1 MNKKIKLLAPA
12 AGEIIN
18 LTKVDD
24 PVFAQKT
31 LGDGFALKPHST
43 SLVSPVTGQVVM
55 VAKTKHALG
64 FKTAEGVE
72 VLIHLGIDTV
82 ELAGKPFNL
91 LIKAKDEVKA
101 GQKIGTM
108 DLAAIKA
115 AKKDDTIVVAIT
127 NTAQVLD
134 NIKLSW
140 GSVNAGELAATVTLK
155 QVQETKSDTK
165 QDAKRDTK
173 QEINP
178 KETKYQTTAREI
190 IAAVGGAE
198 NIKSVMH
205 CFTRLRFTLKDTSIP
220 DDDKVNG
227 IKGVI
232 DVAKA
237 NNQYQVVIGQTVDDV
252 YDEMIKQLGS
262 DVATENQDTDNN
274 QAPAVNANQSF
285 GGKIKNGFFQLIGV
299 ITGSM
304 MPVIGLLAASG
315 MLKGILNILTNF
327 CHMSTASPTYTIINA
342 MGDASFYFLPLIVGY
357 TAAKRLGSNPVIV
370 AIIGGF
376 LIYPDLVKIYASGKF
391 AYYLV
396 GVGINANFFGIPIH
410 IPQYTYSIFPMIFAA
425 WMAAKV
431 EPWIKKWM
439 PVTLRQIFT
448 PLVEIFLVGMTVL
461 VIVGPVISFISTGI
475 ASVLQWLLNVNTA
488 LSGLIIGGLY
498 QILVIFGLHWAVIP
512 IIANDIAATGHS
524 VLNGI
529 VSVTMIAQGAG
540 ALAVWVKTKHNPD
553 LKGLSLSAAISAA
566 VGITEPAMY
575 GVNLKYG
582 RVFLTSSVGAAIGGL
597 VNGLLKVDMYGF
609 TGSLIGF
616 PSFVAKAGQGNPN
629 NLLNF
634 WIASIVTIVAAFL
647 LTYFFGYQEQDA
659 NSPKKAPK
667 KKKLADL

>member
-1 MNKKIKLLAPA
+1 MSNTIKILAPV
-12 AGEIIN
+12 AGEVIN
-18 LTKVDD
+18 LEDVND
-24 PVFAQKT
+24 PVFSQKK
-31 LGDGFALKPHST
+31 LGEGFAVKPS
-43 SLVSPVTGQVVM
+43 SGKIVSPVTGKVIM
-55 VAKTKHALG
+55 VAETKHALG
-64 FKTAEGVE
+64 LQTADGVE
-72 VLIHLGIDTV
+72 VMLHFGIDTV
-82 ELAGKPFNL
+82 ELDGKPFDLQVAANS
-91 LIKAKDEVKA
+91 EVKA
-101 GQKIGTM
+101 GQQLGTM
-108 DLAAIKA
+108 DLQAIKDA
-115 AKKDDTIVVAIT
+115 QKDDTVILAIT
-127 NTAQVLD
+127 NTQDVLAGID
-134 NIKLSW
+134 LALGTKA
-140 GSVNAGELAATVTLK
+140 AGESAATITLK
-155 QVQETKSDTK
+155 Q
-165 QDAKRDTK
+165 AKAAPAAANK
-173 QEINP
+173 NEN
-178 KETKYQTTAREI
+178 KYQTTAREI
-190 IAAVGGAE
+190 VQAVGGAD
-198 NIKSVMH
+198 NVKNVMH
-205 CFTRLRFTLKDTSIP
+205 CFTRLRFTLNDDSIP
-220 DDDKVNG
+220 NDDEVNN

-232 DVAKA
+232 DVTRA
-237 NNQYQVVIGQTVDDV
+237 NNQYQIVIGQTVEDV
-252 YDEMIKQLGS
+252 YDELIKLLGPEY
-262 DVATENQDTDNN
+262 AGQGEP
-274 QAPAVNANQSF
+274 APAAPAPAANQSL

-342 MGDASFYFLPLIVGY
+342 MGDASFYFLPLIVGF
-357 TAAKRLGSNPVIV
+357 TAAQRLGSNPVV
-370 AIIGGF
+370 VSIIGGF

-391 AYYLV
+391 SYYLA

-425 WMAAKV
+425 WMAAKI

-461 VIVGPVISFISTGI
+461 IIVGPVISFISTGI
-475 ASVLQWLLNVNTA
+475 AKVLQWLLTVNTA

-498 QILVIFGLHWAVIP
+498 QILVIFGLHWAVVP

-524 VLNGI
+524 ILNGI

-540 ALAVWVKTKHNPD
+540 ALAVWFKTKHNPD

-582 RVFLTSSVGAAIGGL
+582 RVFMTSSLGAAIGGL

-616 PSFVAKAGQGNPN
+616 PSFVPKAGQGNPN

-634 WIASIVTIVAAFL
+634 WIASIVTIVAAFA
-647 LTYFFGYQEQDA
+647 LTYFFGYKENDA
-659 NSPKKAPK
+659 DSPKDAPK
-667 KKKLADL
+667 KKNLANI

>member
-1 MNKKIKLLAPA
+1 MKKENLLAPIS
-12 AGEIIN
+12 GEVIN
-18 LTKVDD
+18 LSGVDD

-31 LGDGFALKPHST
+31 LGEGFAVKPEKT
-43 SLVSPVTGQVVM
+43 QLVSPVTGKIMM
-55 VAKTKHALG
+55 VAETKHAIG
-64 FKTAEGVE
+64 FKTATGME

-82 ELAGKPFNL
+82 ELEGKPFSVEV
-91 LIKAKDEVKA
+91 AAGDEVEA

-115 AKKDDTIVVAIT
+115 AGKDDVVVVAVT
-127 NTAQVLD
+127 NTAEILSSIDVQLGKIDAGQV
-134 NIKLSW
+134 
-140 GSVNAGELAATVTLK
+140 AAEVTLK
-155 QVQETKSDTK
+155 EDTK
-165 QDAKRDTK
+165 TKPAANAK
-173 QEINP
+173 EN
-178 KETKYQTTAREI
+178 KYQVTAREVVEAI
-190 IAAVGGAE
+190 GGSD
-198 NIKSVMH
+198 NIKSVIH
-205 CFTRLRFTLKDTSIP
+205 CFTRLRFSLKDDSIP
-220 DDDKVNG
+220 DDDQVNK
-227 IKGVI
+227 ISGVL
-232 DVAKA
+232 DVARA

-252 YDEMIKQLGS
+252 YDEVIKILGPQYAGQGQEPAAS
-262 DVATENQDTDNN
+262 SNNEQDNQDL
-274 QAPAVNANQSF
+274 SF
-285 GGKIKNGFFQLIGV
+285 GGKIKNAFFQLIGV

-327 CHMSTASPTYTIINA
+327 CHMSTASPTYTIINS
-342 MGDASFYFLPLIVGY
+342 MGDAAFYFLPIIVGF
-357 TAAKRLGSNPVIV
+357 TAAQKLGSNPVIV
-370 AIIGGF
+370 SLIGGF

-391 AYYLV
+391 SYFLA

-425 WMAAKV
+425 WMAAKI

-461 VIVGPVISFISTGI
+461 IIVGPVISFISEGI
-475 ASVLQWLLNVNTA
+475 AGVLQWLLTVNTA

-512 IIANDIAATGHS
+512 LIANDIAATGHS

-529 VSVTMIAQGAG
+529 ISITMVAQGAG
-540 ALAVWVKTKHNPD
+540 ALAVWFKTKHNPE
-553 LKGLSLSAAISAA
+553 LKGLSMSAAISAA

-582 RVFLTSSVGAAIGGL
+582 RVFMTSSIGAAIGGL

-616 PSFVAKAGQGNPN
+616 PSFVPKAGQGNPN

-634 WIASIVTIVAAFL
+634 WIASIVTIIAAFA
-647 LTYFFGYQEQDA
+647 LTYFFGYKENDA
-659 NSPKKAPK
+659 NSPKNAPK
-667 KKKLADL
+667 KKTLADL

>member
-1 MNKKIKLLAPA
+1 MKKENLLAPIS
-12 AGEIIN
+12 GEVIN
-18 LTKVDD
+18 LSGVDD

-31 LGDGFALKPHST
+31 LGEGFAVKPEKT
-43 SLVSPVTGQVVM
+43 QLVSPVTGKIMM
-55 VAKTKHALG
+55 VAETKHAIG
-64 FKTAEGVE
+64 FKTATGME

-82 ELAGKPFNL
+82 ELEGKPFSVEV
-91 LIKAKDEVKA
+91 AAGDEVEA

-115 AKKDDTIVVAIT
+115 AGKDDEVVVAVT
-127 NTAQVLD
+127 NTAEILSSIDVQLGKIDAGQV
-134 NIKLSW
+134 
-140 GSVNAGELAATVTLK
+140 AAEVTLK
-155 QVQETKSDTK
+155 EDTK
-165 QDAKRDTK
+165 TKPAANAK
-173 QEINP
+173 EN
-178 KETKYQTTAREI
+178 KYQVTAREVVEAI
-190 IAAVGGAE
+190 GGSD
-198 NIKSVMH
+198 NIKSVIH
-205 CFTRLRFTLKDTSIP
+205 CFTRLRFSLKDDSIP
-220 DDDKVNG
+220 DDDQVNQ
-227 IKGVI
+227 ISGVL
-232 DVAKA
+232 DVARA
-237 NNQYQVVIGQTVDDV
+237 NNQYQVVIGQTVNDV
-252 YDEMIKQLGS
+252 YDEVIKILGPQYAGQGQEAADS
-262 DVATENQDTDNN
+262 NNNEQDNQDL
-274 QAPAVNANQSF
+274 SF
-285 GGKIKNGFFQLIGV
+285 GGKIKNAFFQLIGV

-327 CHMSTASPTYTIINA
+327 CHMSTASPTYTIINS
-342 MGDASFYFLPLIVGY
+342 MGDAAFYFLPIIVGF
-357 TAAKRLGSNPVIV
+357 TAAQKLGSNPVIV
-370 AIIGGF
+370 SLIGGF

-391 AYYLV
+391 SYFLA

-425 WMAAKV
+425 WMAAKI

-461 VIVGPVISFISTGI
+461 IIVGPVISFISEGI
-475 ASVLQWLLNVNTA
+475 AGVLQWLLTVNTA

-512 IIANDIAATGHS
+512 LIANDIAATGHS

-529 VSVTMIAQGAG
+529 ISITMVAQGAG
-540 ALAVWVKTKHNPD
+540 ALAVWFKTKHNPE
-553 LKGLSLSAAISAA
+553 LKGLSMSAAISAA

-582 RVFLTSSVGAAIGGL
+582 RVFMTSSIGAAIGGL

-616 PSFVAKAGQGNPN
+616 PSFVPKAGQGNPN

-634 WIASIVTIVAAFL
+634 WIASIVTIIAAFA
-647 LTYFFGYQEQDA
+647 LTYFFGYKENDA
-659 NSPKKAPK
+659 NSPKNAPK
-667 KKKLADL
+667 KKTLADL

>member
-1 MNKKIKLLAPA
+1 MKKENLLAPIS
-12 AGEIIN
+12 GEVIN
-18 LTKVDD
+18 LSGVDD

-31 LGDGFALKPHST
+31 LGEGFAVKPEKT
-43 SLVSPVTGQVVM
+43 QLVSPVTGKIMM
-55 VAKTKHALG
+55 VADTKHAIG
-64 FKTAEGVE
+64 FKTATGME

-82 ELAGKPFNL
+82 ELEGKPFSVEV
-91 LIKAKDEVKA
+91 AAGDEVEA

-115 AKKDDTIVVAIT
+115 AGKDDVVVVAVT
-127 NTAQVLD
+127 NTAEILSSIDVQLGKIDAGQV
-134 NIKLSW
+134 
-140 GSVNAGELAATVTLK
+140 AAEVTLK
-155 QVQETKSDTK
+155 EDTRTKPAAN
-165 QDAKRDTK
+165 AK
-173 QEINP
+173 EN
-178 KETKYQTTAREI
+178 KYQVTAREVVEAI
-190 IAAVGGAE
+190 GGRD
-198 NIKSVMH
+198 NIKSVIH
-205 CFTRLRFTLKDTSIP
+205 CFTRLRFSLKDDSIP
-220 DDDKVNG
+220 DDDQVNQ
-227 IKGVI
+227 ISGVL
-232 DVAKA
+232 DVARA

-252 YDEMIKQLGS
+252 YDEVIKILGPQYAGQGQEAADS
-262 DVATENQDTDNN
+262 NNNEQDNKDL
-274 QAPAVNANQSF
+274 SF
-285 GGKIKNGFFQLIGV
+285 GGKIKNAFFQLIGV

-327 CHMSTASPTYTIINA
+327 CHMSTASPTYTIINS
-342 MGDASFYFLPLIVGY
+342 MGDAAFYFLPIIVGF
-357 TAAKRLGSNPVIV
+357 TAAQKLGSNPVIV
-370 AIIGGF
+370 SLIGGF

-391 AYYLV
+391 SYFLA

-425 WMAAKV
+425 WMAAKI

-461 VIVGPVISFISTGI
+461 IIVGPVISFISEGI
-475 ASVLQWLLNVNTA
+475 AGVLQWLLTVNTA

-512 IIANDIAATGHS
+512 LIANDIAATGHS

-529 VSVTMIAQGAG
+529 ISITMVAQGAG
-540 ALAVWVKTKHNPD
+540 ALAVWFKTKHNPE
-553 LKGLSLSAAISAA
+553 LKGLSMSAAISAA

-582 RVFLTSSVGAAIGGL
+582 RVFMTSSIGAAIGGL

-616 PSFVAKAGQGNPN
+616 PSFVPKAGQGNPN

-634 WIASIVTIVAAFL
+634 WIASIVTIIAAFA
-647 LTYFFGYQEQDA
+647 LTYFFGYKENDA
-659 NSPKKAPK
+659 NSPKNAPK
-667 KKKLADL
+667 KKTLADL

>member
-1 MNKKIKLLAPA
+1 MKKENLLAPIS
-12 AGEIIN
+12 GEVIN
-18 LTKVDD
+18 LSGVDD

-31 LGDGFALKPHST
+31 LGEGFAVKPEKT
-43 SLVSPVTGQVVM
+43 QLVSPVTGKIMM
-55 VAKTKHALG
+55 VADTKHAIG
-64 FKTAEGVE
+64 FKTATGME

-82 ELAGKPFNL
+82 ELEGKPFSVEV
-91 LIKAKDEVKA
+91 AAGDEVEA

-108 DLAAIKA
+108 DLAAIKTA
-115 AKKDDTIVVAIT
+115 GKDDVVVVAVT
-127 NTAQVLD
+127 NTAEILSSIDVQLGKIDAGQV
-134 NIKLSW
+134 
-140 GSVNAGELAATVTLK
+140 AAEVTLK
-155 QVQETKSDTK
+155 EDTK
-165 QDAKRDTK
+165 TKPAANAK
-173 QEINP
+173 EN
-178 KETKYQTTAREI
+178 KYQVTAREVVEAI
-190 IAAVGGAE
+190 GGSD
-198 NIKSVMH
+198 NIKSVIH
-205 CFTRLRFTLKDTSIP
+205 CFTRLRFSLKDDSIP
-220 DDDKVNG
+220 DDDQVNQ
-227 IKGVI
+227 ISGVL
-232 DVAKA
+232 DVARA

-252 YDEMIKQLGS
+252 YDEVIKILGQQYAGQGQEPAAS
-262 DVATENQDTDNN
+262 SNNEQDNQDL
-274 QAPAVNANQSF
+274 SF
-285 GGKIKNGFFQLIGV
+285 GGKIKNAFFQLIGV

-327 CHMSTASPTYTIINA
+327 CHMSTASPTYTIINS
-342 MGDASFYFLPLIVGY
+342 MGDAAFYFLPIIVGF
-357 TAAKRLGSNPVIV
+357 TAAQKLGSNPVIV
-370 AIIGGF
+370 SLIGGF

-391 AYYLV
+391 SYFLA

-425 WMAAKV
+425 WMAAKI

-461 VIVGPVISFISTGI
+461 IIVGPVISFISEGI
-475 ASVLQWLLNVNTA
+475 AGVLQWLLTVNTA

-512 IIANDIAATGHS
+512 LIANDIAATGHS

-529 VSVTMIAQGAG
+529 ISITMVAQGAG
-540 ALAVWVKTKHNPD
+540 ALAVWFKTKHNPE
-553 LKGLSLSAAISAA
+553 LKGLSMSAAISAA

-582 RVFLTSSVGAAIGGL
+582 RVFMTSSIGAAIGGL

-616 PSFVAKAGQGNPN
+616 PSFVPKAGQGNPN

-634 WIASIVTIVAAFL
+634 WIASIVTIIAAFA
-647 LTYFFGYQEQDA
+647 LTYFFGYKENDA
-659 NSPKKAPK
+659 NSPKNAPK
-667 KKKLADL
+667 KKTLADL

>member
-1 MNKKIKLLAPA
+1 MSNTIKILAPV
-12 AGEIIN
+12 AGEVIN
-18 LTKVDD
+18 LEDVND
-24 PVFAQKT
+24 PVFSQKK
-31 LGDGFALKPHST
+31 LGEGFAVKPS
-43 SLVSPVTGQVVM
+43 SGKIVSPVTGKVIM
-55 VAKTKHALG
+55 VAETKHALG
-64 FKTAEGVE
+64 LQTADGVE
-72 VLIHLGIDTV
+72 VMLHFGIDTV
-82 ELAGKPFNL
+82 ELNGKPFDLQVAANS
-91 LIKAKDEVKA
+91 EVKA
-101 GQKIGTM
+101 GQQLGTM
-108 DLAAIKA
+108 DLQAIKDA
-115 AKKDDTIVVAIT
+115 QKDDTVILAIT
-127 NTAQVLD
+127 NTQDVLAGID
-134 NIKLSW
+134 LALGTKA
-140 GSVNAGELAATVTLK
+140 AGESAATITLK
-155 QVQETKSDTK
+155 Q
-165 QDAKRDTK
+165 AKAAPATANK
-173 QEINP
+173 NEN
-178 KETKYQTTAREI
+178 KYQTTAREI
-190 IAAVGGAE
+190 VQAVGGAD
-198 NIKSVMH
+198 NVKNVMH
-205 CFTRLRFTLKDTSIP
+205 CFTRLRFTLNDDSIP
-220 DDDKVNG
+220 NDDEVNN

-232 DVAKA
+232 DVTRA
-237 NNQYQVVIGQTVDDV
+237 NNQYQIVIGQTVEDV
-252 YDEMIKQLGS
+252 YDELIKLLGPEY
-262 DVATENQDTDNN
+262 AGQGEP
-274 QAPAVNANQSF
+274 APAAPAPETNQSL

-342 MGDASFYFLPLIVGY
+342 MGDASFYFLPLIVGF
-357 TAAKRLGSNPVIV
+357 TAAQRLGSNPVV
-370 AIIGGF
+370 VSIIGGF

-391 AYYLV
+391 SYYLA

-425 WMAAKV
+425 WMAAKI

-461 VIVGPVISFISTGI
+461 IIVGPVISFISTGI
-475 ASVLQWLLNVNTA
+475 AKVLQWLLTVNTA

-498 QILVIFGLHWAVIP
+498 QILVIFGLHWAVVP

-524 VLNGI
+524 ILNGI

-540 ALAVWVKTKHNPD
+540 ALAVWFKTKHNPD

-582 RVFLTSSVGAAIGGL
+582 RVFMTSSLGAAIGGL

-616 PSFVAKAGQGNPN
+616 PSFVPKAGQGNPN

-634 WIASIVTIVAAFL
+634 WIASIVTIIAAFA
-647 LTYFFGYQEQDA
+647 LTYFFGYKENDA
-659 NSPKKAPK
+659 DSPKNAPK
-667 KKKLADL
+667 KKNLANI

>member
-1 MNKKIKLLAPA
+1 MSNTIKILAPVA
-12 AGEIIN
+12 GQVINLEDVNDPVFSQKKLGEGFAVKPSAGEI
-18 LTKVDD
+18 
-24 PVFAQKT
+24 
-31 LGDGFALKPHST
+31 
-43 SLVSPVTGQVVM
+43 VSPVTGKVVM

-64 FKTAEGVE
+64 LQTADGVE
-72 VLIHLGIDTV
+72 VMIHLGIDTV
-82 ELAGKPFNL
+82 ELDGKPFDL
-91 LIKAKDEVKA
+91 QVAAGSEVKA
-101 GQKIGTM
+101 GQQLGTM
-108 DLAAIKA
+108 DLQAIKDA
-115 AKKDDTIVVAIT
+115 QKDDTVILAIT
-127 NTAQVLD
+127 NTADILAGID
-134 NIKLSW
+134 LALGTKS
-140 GSVNAGELAATVTLK
+140 AGESAATITLK
-155 QVQETKSDTK
+155 QTKSASVATNK
-165 QDAKRDTK
+165 
-173 QEINP
+173 
-178 KETKYQTTAREI
+178 KENKYQTTAREI
-190 IAAVGGAE
+190 VKAVGGAD
-198 NIKSVMH
+198 NVKSVMH
-205 CFTRLRFTLKDTSIP
+205 CFTRLRFTLNDNSIP
-220 DDDKVNG
+220 QDDEVNN

-232 DVAKA
+232 DVTRA
-237 NNQYQVVIGQTVDDV
+237 NNQYQIVIGQTVEDV
-252 YDEMIKQLGS
+252 YDELIKLLGPKY
-262 DVATENQDTDNN
+262 AGQGETTAA
-274 QAPAVNANQSF
+274 APAPETNQSI

-342 MGDASFYFLPLIVGY
+342 MGDASFYFLPLIVGF
-357 TAAKRLGSNPVIV
+357 TAAQRLGSNPVV
-370 AIIGGF
+370 VSIIGGF

-391 AYYLV
+391 SYYLA

-425 WMAAKV
+425 WMAAKI

-461 VIVGPVISFISTGI
+461 IIVGPVISFISTGI
-475 ASVLQWLLNVNTA
+475 AKVLQWLLTVNTA

-498 QILVIFGLHWAVIP
+498 QILVIFGLHWAVVP

-524 VLNGI
+524 ILNGI

-540 ALAVWVKTKHNPD
+540 ALAVWFKTKHNPD

-582 RVFLTSSVGAAIGGL
+582 RVFMTSSLGAAIGGL

-616 PSFVAKAGQGNPN
+616 PSFVPKAGQGNPN

-634 WIASIVTIVAAFL
+634 WIASIVTIVAAFA
-647 LTYFFGYQEQDA
+647 LTYFFGYKEQDA
-659 NSPKKAPK
+659 NSPKDAPK
-667 KKKLADL
+667 KKNLADL

>member
-1 MNKKIKLLAPA
+1 MKKENLLAPIS
-12 AGEIIN
+12 GEVIN
-18 LTKVDD
+18 LSRVDD

-31 LGDGFALKPHST
+31 LGEGFAIKPEKMQ
-43 SLVSPVTGQVVM
+43 LVSPVTGKIMM
-55 VAKTKHALG
+55 VAETKHAIG
-64 FKTAEGVE
+64 FKTATGME

-82 ELAGKPFNL
+82 ELEGKPFS
-91 LIKAKDEVKA
+91 IEVAAGTEVEA

-108 DLAAIKA
+108 DLAAIKTA
-115 AKKDDTIVVAIT
+115 GKDDVVVVAVT
-127 NTAQVLD
+127 NTAEILSSIDVQLGKIDAGQV
-134 NIKLSW
+134 
-140 GSVNAGELAATVTLK
+140 AAEVTLK
-155 QVQETKSDTK
+155 EDTRTKPAAN
-165 QDAKRDTK
+165 AK
-173 QEINP
+173 EN
-178 KETKYQTTAREI
+178 KYQVTAREVVEAI
-190 IAAVGGAE
+190 GGSD
-198 NIKSVMH
+198 NIKSVIH
-205 CFTRLRFTLKDTSIP
+205 CFTRLRFSLKDDSIP
-220 DDDKVNG
+220 DDDQVNQ
-227 IKGVI
+227 ISGVL
-232 DVAKA
+232 DVARA

-252 YDEMIKQLGS
+252 YDEVIKILGPRYAGQGQEAADS
-262 DVATENQDTDNN
+262 NNSEQDNQDL
-274 QAPAVNANQSF
+274 SF
-285 GGKIKNGFFQLIGV
+285 GGKIKNAFFQLIGV

-327 CHMSTASPTYTIINA
+327 CHMSTASPTYTIINS
-342 MGDASFYFLPLIVGY
+342 MGDAAFYFLPIIVGF
-357 TAAKRLGSNPVIV
+357 TAAQKLGSNPVIV
-370 AIIGGF
+370 SLIGGF

-391 AYYLV
+391 SYFLA

-425 WMAAKV
+425 WMAAKI

-461 VIVGPVISFISTGI
+461 IIVGPVISFISEGI
-475 ASVLQWLLNVNTA
+475 AGVLQWLLTVNTA

-512 IIANDIAATGHS
+512 LIANDIAATGHS

-529 VSVTMIAQGAG
+529 ISITMVAQGAG
-540 ALAVWVKTKHNPD
+540 ALAVWFKTKHNPE
-553 LKGLSLSAAISAA
+553 LKGLSMSAAISAA

-582 RVFLTSSVGAAIGGL
+582 RVFMTSSIGAAIGGL

-616 PSFVAKAGQGNPN
+616 PSFVPKAGQGNPN

-634 WIASIVTIVAAFL
+634 WIASIVTIIAAFA
-647 LTYFFGYQEQDA
+647 LTYFFGYKENDS
-659 NSPKKAPK
+659 NSPKNAPK
-667 KKKLADL
+667 KKTLADL

>member
-1 MNKKIKLLAPA
+1 MSNTIKILAPVA
-12 AGEIIN
+12 GQVINLEDVNDPVFSQKKLGEGFAVKPSAGEI
-18 LTKVDD
+18 
-24 PVFAQKT
+24 
-31 LGDGFALKPHST
+31 
-43 SLVSPVTGQVVM
+43 VSPVTGKVVM
-55 VAKTKHALG
+55 VAETKHALG
-64 FKTAEGVE
+64 LQTADGVE
-72 VLIHLGIDTV
+72 VMIHLGIDTV
-82 ELAGKPFNL
+82 ELDGKPFDL
-91 LIKAKDEVKA
+91 QVAAGSEVKA
-101 GQKIGTM
+101 GQQLGTM
-108 DLAAIKA
+108 DLQAIKDA
-115 AKKDDTIVVAIT
+115 QKDDTVILAIT
-127 NTAQVLD
+127 NTADILAG
-134 NIKLSW
+134 IALALGTKS
-140 GSVNAGELAATVTLK
+140 AGESAATITLK
-155 QVQETKSDTK
+155 QTKSAPVAANK
-165 QDAKRDTK
+165 
-173 QEINP
+173 
-178 KETKYQTTAREI
+178 KENKYQTTAREI
-190 IAAVGGAE
+190 VKAVGGAD
-198 NIKSVMH
+198 NVKSVMH
-205 CFTRLRFTLKDTSIP
+205 CFTRLRFTLNDNSIP
-220 DDDKVNG
+220 QDDEVNN

-232 DVAKA
+232 DVTRA
-237 NNQYQVVIGQTVDDV
+237 NNQYQIVIGQTVEDV
-252 YDEMIKQLGS
+252 YDELIKLLGPKYAGQGET
-262 DVATENQDTDNN
+262 ATA
-274 QAPAVNANQSF
+274 APAPETNQSI

-342 MGDASFYFLPLIVGY
+342 MGDASFYFLPLIVGF
-357 TAAKRLGSNPVIV
+357 TAAQRLGSNPVV
-370 AIIGGF
+370 VSIIGGF

-391 AYYLV
+391 SYYLA

-425 WMAAKV
+425 WMAAKI

-461 VIVGPVISFISTGI
+461 IIVGPVISFISTGI
-475 ASVLQWLLNVNTA
+475 AKVLQWLLTVNTA

-498 QILVIFGLHWAVIP
+498 QILVIFGLHWAVVP

-524 VLNGI
+524 ILNGI

-540 ALAVWVKTKHNPD
+540 ALAVWFKTKHNPD

-582 RVFLTSSVGAAIGGL
+582 RVFMTSSLGAAIGGL

-616 PSFVAKAGQGNPN
+616 PSFVPKAGQGNPN

-634 WIASIVTIVAAFL
+634 WIASIVTIVAAFA
-647 LTYFFGYQEQDA
+647 LTYFFGYKEQDA
-659 NSPKKAPK
+659 NSPKDAPK
-667 KKKLADL
+667 KKNLADL

>member
-1 MNKKIKLLAPA
+1 MCNKIKLIAPTT
-12 AGEIIN
+12 GRVIN
-18 LTKVDD
+18 LSEVND
-24 PVFAQKT
+24 PVFSQKT
-31 LGDGFALKPHST
+31 LGEGFGLIPNSGEI
-43 SLVSPVTGQVVM
+43 VSPISGQVVLI
-55 VAKTKHALG
+55 AETKHAIGL
-64 FKTAEGVE
+64 KTQQGVE
-72 VLIHLGIDTV
+72 ILIHLGIDTV
-82 ELAGKPFNL
+82 ELKGKPFTLNVQVG
-91 LIKAKDEVKA
+91 DNVQA
-101 GQKIGTM
+101 GDHLGTM
-108 DLAAIKA
+108 DLAAINTAHKL
-115 AKKDDTIVVAIT
+115 DTIIVVIT
-127 NTAQVLD
+127 NSAQVLD
-134 NIKLSW
+134 KINLNFGMVK
-140 GSVNAGELAATVTLK
+140 AGETAATINLK
-155 QVQETKSDTK
+155 QSSKNEVIRTKES
-165 QDAKRDTK
+165 Q
-173 QEINP
+173 
-178 KETKYQTTAREI
+178 YQTTAREI
-190 IAAVGGAE
+190 LTAVGGME
-198 NIKSVMH
+198 NVKGVIH
-205 CFTRLRFTLKDTSIP
+205 CFTRLRFTLKDDSIP
-220 DDDKVNG
+220 DDKQVNA

-232 DVAKA
+232 DIARA

-252 YDEMIKQLGS
+252 YDALIKLLGS
-262 DVATENQDTDNN
+262 NYSEQTQEGIEKSPVPKTAGE
-274 QAPAVNANQSF
+274 
-285 GGKIKNGFFQLIGV
+285 KIKNSFFQLISI

-327 CHMSTASPTYTIINA
+327 YHMSTTSPTYTIINA
-342 MGDASFYFLPLIVGY
+342 MGDAAFYFLPIIVGF
-357 TAAKRLGSNPVIV
+357 TAAQKLGSNPVIV
-370 AIIGGF
+370 SLIGGF
-376 LIYPDLVKIYASGKF
+376 LIYPDLVKIFASGKF
-391 AYYLV
+391 TYYLA

-461 VIVGPVISFISTGI
+461 IIVGPVISFISEGI
-475 ASVLQWLLNVNTA
+475 ATILQWLLTVNSA

-498 QILVIFGLHWAVIP
+498 QVLVIFGLHWAVIP
-512 IIANDIAATGHS
+512 LIANDIAANGHS

-582 RVFLTSSVGAAIGGL
+582 RVFLTSSIGAAIGGL

-629 NLLNF
+629 NLMNF
-634 WIASIVTIVAAFL
+634 WIVSIITIIVSFT
-647 LTYFFGYQEQDA
+647 LTYFLGYHENDA
-659 NSPKKAPK
+659 DNPKNAPQK
-667 KKKLADL
+667 KTLDNL

>member
-1 MNKKIKLLAPA
+1 MKKENLLAPIS
-12 AGEIIN
+12 GEVIN
-18 LTKVDD
+18 LSGVDD

-31 LGDGFALKPHST
+31 LGEGFAVKPEKT
-43 SLVSPVTGQVVM
+43 QLVSPVTGKIMM
-55 VAKTKHALG
+55 VAETKHAIG
-64 FKTAEGVE
+64 FKTATGME

-82 ELAGKPFNL
+82 ELEGKPFSVEV
-91 LIKAKDEVKA
+91 AAGDEVEA

-108 DLAAIKA
+108 DLAAIKTA
-115 AKKDDTIVVAIT
+115 GKDDVVVVAVT
-127 NTAQVLD
+127 NTAEILSSIDVQLGKIDAGQV
-134 NIKLSW
+134 
-140 GSVNAGELAATVTLK
+140 AAEVTLK
-155 QVQETKSDTK
+155 EDTK
-165 QDAKRDTK
+165 TKPAANAK
-173 QEINP
+173 EN
-178 KETKYQTTAREI
+178 KYQVTAREVVEAI
-190 IAAVGGAE
+190 GGSD
-198 NIKSVMH
+198 NIKSVIH
-205 CFTRLRFTLKDTSIP
+205 CFTRLRFSLKDDSIP
-220 DDDKVNG
+220 DDDQVNQ
-227 IKGVI
+227 ISGVL
-232 DVAKA
+232 DVARA

-252 YDEMIKQLGS
+252 YDEVIKILGPQYAGQGQEAADS
-262 DVATENQDTDNN
+262 NNNEQDNKDL
-274 QAPAVNANQSF
+274 SF
-285 GGKIKNGFFQLIGV
+285 GGKIKNAFFQLIGV

-327 CHMSTASPTYTIINA
+327 CHMSTASPTYTIINS
-342 MGDASFYFLPLIVGY
+342 MGDAAFYFLPIIVGF
-357 TAAKRLGSNPVIV
+357 TAAQKLGSNPVIV
-370 AIIGGF
+370 SLIGGF

-391 AYYLV
+391 SYFLA

-425 WMAAKV
+425 WMAAKI

-461 VIVGPVISFISTGI
+461 IIVGPVISFISEGI
-475 ASVLQWLLNVNTA
+475 AGVLQWLLTVNTA

-512 IIANDIAATGHS
+512 LIANDIAATGHS

-529 VSVTMIAQGAG
+529 ISITMVAQGAG
-540 ALAVWVKTKHNPD
+540 ALAVWFKTKHNPE
-553 LKGLSLSAAISAA
+553 LKGLSMSAAISAA

-582 RVFLTSSVGAAIGGL
+582 RVFMTSSIGAAIGGL

-616 PSFVAKAGQGNPN
+616 PSFVPKAGQGNPN

-634 WIASIVTIVAAFL
+634 WIASIVTIIAAFA
-647 LTYFFGYQEQDA
+647 LTYFFGYKENDA
-659 NSPKKAPK
+659 NSPKNAPK
-667 KKKLADL
+667 KKTLADL

>member
-1 MNKKIKLLAPA
+1 MSNTIKILAPV
-12 AGEIIN
+12 AGEVIN
-18 LTKVDD
+18 LEDVND
-24 PVFAQKT
+24 PVFSQKK
-31 LGDGFALKPHST
+31 LGEGFAVKPS
-43 SLVSPVTGQVVM
+43 SGKIVSPVTGKVIM
-55 VAKTKHALG
+55 VAETKHALG
-64 FKTAEGVE
+64 LQTADGVE
-72 VLIHLGIDTV
+72 VMLHFGIDTV
-82 ELAGKPFNL
+82 ELNGKPFDLQVAANS
-91 LIKAKDEVKA
+91 EVKA
-101 GQKIGTM
+101 GQQLGTM
-108 DLAAIKA
+108 DLQAIKDA
-115 AKKDDTIVVAIT
+115 QKDDTVILAIT
-127 NTAQVLD
+127 NTQDVLAGID
-134 NIKLSW
+134 LALGTKA
-140 GSVNAGELAATVTLK
+140 AGESAATITLK
-155 QVQETKSDTK
+155 Q
-165 QDAKRDTK
+165 AKAAPAAANK
-173 QEINP
+173 NEN
-178 KETKYQTTAREI
+178 KYQTTAREI
-190 IAAVGGAE
+190 VQAVGGAD
-198 NIKSVMH
+198 NVKNVMH
-205 CFTRLRFTLKDTSIP
+205 CFTRLRFTLNDDSIP
-220 DDDKVNG
+220 NDDEVNN

-232 DVAKA
+232 DVTRA
-237 NNQYQVVIGQTVDDV
+237 NNQYQIVIGQTVEDV
-252 YDEMIKQLGS
+252 YDELIKLLGPEY
-262 DVATENQDTDNN
+262 AGQGEP
-274 QAPAVNANQSF
+274 APATPAPAANQSI

-342 MGDASFYFLPLIVGY
+342 MGDASFYFLPLIVGF
-357 TAAKRLGSNPVIV
+357 TAAQRLGSNPVV
-370 AIIGGF
+370 VSIIGGF

-391 AYYLV
+391 SYFLA

-425 WMAAKV
+425 WMAAKI

-461 VIVGPVISFISTGI
+461 IIVGPVISFISTGI
-475 ASVLQWLLNVNTA
+475 AKVLQWLLTVNTA

-498 QILVIFGLHWAVIP
+498 QILVIFGLHWAVVP

-524 VLNGI
+524 ILNGI

-540 ALAVWVKTKHNPD
+540 ALAVWFKTKHNPD

-582 RVFLTSSVGAAIGGL
+582 RVFMTSSLGAAIGGL

-616 PSFVAKAGQGNPN
+616 PSFVPKAGQGNPN

-634 WIASIVTIVAAFL
+634 WIASIVTIVAAFA
-647 LTYFFGYQEQDA
+647 LTYFFGYKENDA
-659 NSPKKAPK
+659 DSPKDAPK
-667 KKKLADL
+667 KKNLANI

>member
-1 MNKKIKLLAPA
+1 MKKENLLAPIS
-12 AGEIIN
+12 GEVIN
-18 LTKVDD
+18 LSGVDD

-31 LGDGFALKPHST
+31 LGEGFAVKPEKT
-43 SLVSPVTGQVVM
+43 QLVSPVTGKIMM
-55 VAKTKHALG
+55 VADTKHAIG
-64 FKTAEGVE
+64 FKTATGME

-82 ELAGKPFNL
+82 ELEGKPFS
-91 LIKAKDEVKA
+91 IEVAAGDEVEA

-115 AKKDDTIVVAIT
+115 AGKDDVVVVAVT
-127 NTAQVLD
+127 NTAEILSSIDVQLGKIDAGQV
-134 NIKLSW
+134 
-140 GSVNAGELAATVTLK
+140 AAEVTLK
-155 QVQETKSDTK
+155 EDTK
-165 QDAKRDTK
+165 TKPAANAK
-173 QEINP
+173 EN
-178 KETKYQTTAREI
+178 KYQVTAREVVEAI
-190 IAAVGGAE
+190 GGSD
-198 NIKSVMH
+198 NIKSVIH
-205 CFTRLRFTLKDTSIP
+205 CFTRLRFSLKDDSIP
-220 DDDKVNG
+220 NDDQVNQ
-227 IKGVI
+227 ISGVL
-232 DVAKA
+232 DVARA

-252 YDEMIKQLGS
+252 YDEVIKILGPQYAGQGQEAADS
-262 DVATENQDTDNN
+262 NNSEQDNQDL
-274 QAPAVNANQSF
+274 SF
-285 GGKIKNGFFQLIGV
+285 GGKIKNAFFQLIGV

-327 CHMSTASPTYTIINA
+327 CHMSTASPTYTIINS
-342 MGDASFYFLPLIVGY
+342 MGDAAFYFLPIIVGF
-357 TAAKRLGSNPVIV
+357 TAAQKLGSNPVIV
-370 AIIGGF
+370 SLIGGF

-391 AYYLV
+391 SYFLA

-425 WMAAKV
+425 WMAAKI

-461 VIVGPVISFISTGI
+461 IIVGPVISFISEGI
-475 ASVLQWLLNVNTA
+475 AGVLQWLLTVNTA

-512 IIANDIAATGHS
+512 LIANDIAATGHS

-529 VSVTMIAQGAG
+529 ISITMVAQGAG
-540 ALAVWVKTKHNPD
+540 ALAVWFKTKHNPE
-553 LKGLSLSAAISAA
+553 LKGLSMSAAISAA

-582 RVFLTSSVGAAIGGL
+582 RVFMTSSIGAAIGGL

-616 PSFVAKAGQGNPN
+616 PSFVPKAGQGNPN

-634 WIASIVTIVAAFL
+634 WIASIVTIIAAFA
-647 LTYFFGYQEQDA
+647 LTYFFGYKENDA
-659 NSPKKAPK
+659 NSPKNAPK
-667 KKKLADL
+667 KKTLADL

>member
-1 MNKKIKLLAPA
+1 MSNTIKILAPV
-12 AGEIIN
+12 AGEVIN
-18 LTKVDD
+18 LEDVND
-24 PVFAQKT
+24 PVFSQKK
-31 LGDGFALKPHST
+31 LGEGLAVKPS
-43 SLVSPVTGQVVM
+43 SGKIVSPVTGKVIM
-55 VAKTKHALG
+55 VAETKHALG
-64 FKTAEGVE
+64 LQTADGVE
-72 VLIHLGIDTV
+72 VMLHLGIDTV
-82 ELAGKPFNL
+82 ELGGKPFDLQVTANS
-91 LIKAKDEVKA
+91 EVKA
-101 GQKIGTM
+101 GQQLGTM
-108 DLAAIKA
+108 DLQAIKDA
-115 AKKDDTIVVAIT
+115 QKDDTVILAIT
-127 NTAQVLD
+127 NTQDVLAGID
-134 NIKLSW
+134 LSL
-140 GSVNAGELAATVTLK
+140 GTKAAGESAATITLK
-155 QVQETKSDTK
+155 QTKSAPAATNK
-165 QDAKRDTK
+165 N
-173 QEINP
+173 EN
-178 KETKYQTTAREI
+178 KYQTTAREI
-190 IAAVGGAE
+190 VKAVGGAD
-198 NIKSVMH
+198 NVKNVMH
-205 CFTRLRFTLKDTSIP
+205 CFTRLRFTLNDNSIP
-220 DDDKVNG
+220 NDNEVNN

-232 DVAKA
+232 DVTRA
-237 NNQYQVVIGQTVDDV
+237 NNQYQIVIGQTVEDV
-252 YDEMIKQLGS
+252 YDELIKLLGPEY
-262 DVATENQDTDNN
+262 AGQGEA
-274 QAPAVNANQSF
+274 APATPAPEANQTI

-342 MGDASFYFLPLIVGY
+342 MGDASFYFLPLIVGF
-357 TAAKRLGSNPVIV
+357 TAAQRLGSNPVIV
-370 AIIGGF
+370 SIIGGF

-391 AYYLV
+391 SYYLA

-425 WMAAKV
+425 WMAAKI

-461 VIVGPVISFISTGI
+461 IIVGPVISFISTGI
-475 ASVLQWLLNVNTA
+475 AKVLQWLLTVNTA

-498 QILVIFGLHWAVIP
+498 QILVIFGLHWAVVP

-524 VLNGI
+524 ILNGI

-540 ALAVWVKTKHNPD
+540 ALAVWFKTKHNPD

-582 RVFLTSSVGAAIGGL
+582 RVFITSSLGAAIGGL

-616 PSFVAKAGQGNPN
+616 PSFVPKAGQGNPN

-634 WIASIVTIVAAFL
+634 WIASIVTIIAAFA
-647 LTYFFGYQEQDA
+647 LTYFFGYKENDA
-659 NSPKKAPK
+659 DSPKDAPK
-667 KKKLADL
+667 KKNLANL

>member
-1 MNKKIKLLAPA
+1 MSNTIKILAPV
-12 AGEIIN
+12 AGEVIN
-18 LTKVDD
+18 LEDVND
-24 PVFAQKT
+24 PVFSQKK
-31 LGDGFALKPHST
+31 LGEGFAVKPS
-43 SLVSPVTGQVVM
+43 SGKIVSPVTGKVIM
-55 VAKTKHALG
+55 VAETKHALG
-64 FKTAEGVE
+64 LQTADGVE
-72 VLIHLGIDTV
+72 VMLHFGIDTV
-82 ELAGKPFNL
+82 ELDGKPFDLQVAANS
-91 LIKAKDEVKA
+91 EVKA
-101 GQKIGTM
+101 GQQLGTM
-108 DLAAIKA
+108 DLQAIKDA
-115 AKKDDTIVVAIT
+115 QKDDTVILAIT
-127 NTAQVLD
+127 NTQDVLAGID
-134 NIKLSW
+134 LALGTKA
-140 GSVNAGELAATVTLK
+140 AGESAATVTLK
-155 QVQETKSDTK
+155 Q
-165 QDAKRDTK
+165 AKAAPAAANK
-173 QEINP
+173 NEN
-178 KETKYQTTAREI
+178 KYQTTAREI
-190 IAAVGGAE
+190 VQAVGGAD
-198 NIKSVMH
+198 NVKNVMH
-205 CFTRLRFTLKDTSIP
+205 CFTRLRFTLNDDSIP
-220 DDDKVNG
+220 NDDEVNN

-232 DVAKA
+232 DVTRA
-237 NNQYQVVIGQTVDDV
+237 NNQYQIVIGQTVEDV
-252 YDEMIKQLGS
+252 YDELIKLLGPEYAGQG
-262 DVATENQDTDNN
+262 DA
-274 QAPAVNANQSF
+274 APATPAPAANQSI

-342 MGDASFYFLPLIVGY
+342 MGDASFYFLPLIVGF
-357 TAAKRLGSNPVIV
+357 TAAQRLGSNPVV
-370 AIIGGF
+370 VSIIGGF

-391 AYYLV
+391 SYYLA

-425 WMAAKV
+425 WMAAKI

-461 VIVGPVISFISTGI
+461 IIVGPVISFISTGI
-475 ASVLQWLLNVNTA
+475 AKVLQWLLTVNTA

-498 QILVIFGLHWAVIP
+498 QILVIFGLHWAVVP

-524 VLNGI
+524 ILNGI

-540 ALAVWVKTKHNPD
+540 ALAVWFKTKHNPD

-582 RVFLTSSVGAAIGGL
+582 RVFMTSSLGAAIGGL

-616 PSFVAKAGQGNPN
+616 PSFVPKAGQGNPN

-634 WIASIVTIVAAFL
+634 WIASIVTIIAAFA
-647 LTYFFGYQEQDA
+647 LTYFFGYKENDA
-659 NSPKKAPK
+659 DSPKNAPK
-667 KKKLADL
+667 KKNLANI

>member
-1 MNKKIKLLAPA
+1 MKKENLLAPIS
-12 AGEIIN
+12 GEVIN
-18 LTKVDD
+18 LSGVDD

-31 LGDGFALKPHST
+31 LGEGFAVKPEKT
-43 SLVSPVTGQVVM
+43 QLVSPVTGKIMM
-55 VAKTKHALG
+55 VAETKHAIG
-64 FKTAEGVE
+64 FKTATGME

-82 ELAGKPFNL
+82 ELEGKPFSVEV
-91 LIKAKDEVKA
+91 AAGDEVEA

-115 AKKDDTIVVAIT
+115 AGKDDVVVVAVT
-127 NTAQVLD
+127 NTAEILSSIDVQLGKIDAGQV
-134 NIKLSW
+134 
-140 GSVNAGELAATVTLK
+140 AAEVTLK
-155 QVQETKSDTK
+155 EDTK
-165 QDAKRDTK
+165 TKPAANAK
-173 QEINP
+173 EN
-178 KETKYQTTAREI
+178 KYQVTAREVVEAI
-190 IAAVGGAE
+190 GGSD
-198 NIKSVMH
+198 NIKSVIH
-205 CFTRLRFTLKDTSIP
+205 CFTRLRFSLKDDSIP
-220 DDDKVNG
+220 DDDQVNQ
-227 IKGVI
+227 ISGVL
-232 DVAKA
+232 DVARA

-252 YDEMIKQLGS
+252 YDEVIKILGPQYAGQGQEAADS
-262 DVATENQDTDNN
+262 NNNEQDNQDL
-274 QAPAVNANQSF
+274 SF
-285 GGKIKNGFFQLIGV
+285 GGKIKNAFFQLIGV

-327 CHMSTASPTYTIINA
+327 CHMSTASPTYTIINS
-342 MGDASFYFLPLIVGY
+342 MGDAAFYFLPIIVGF
-357 TAAKRLGSNPVIV
+357 TAAQKLGSNPVIV
-370 AIIGGF
+370 SLIGGF

-391 AYYLV
+391 SYFLA

-425 WMAAKV
+425 WMAAKI

-461 VIVGPVISFISTGI
+461 IIVGPVISFISEGI
-475 ASVLQWLLNVNTA
+475 AGVLQWLLTVNTA

-512 IIANDIAATGHS
+512 LIANDIAATGHS

-529 VSVTMIAQGAG
+529 ISITMVAQGAG
-540 ALAVWVKTKHNPD
+540 ALAVWFKTKHNPE
-553 LKGLSLSAAISAA
+553 LKGLSMSAAISAA

-582 RVFLTSSVGAAIGGL
+582 RVFMTSSIGAAIGGL

-616 PSFVAKAGQGNPN
+616 PSFVPKAGQGNPN

-634 WIASIVTIVAAFL
+634 WIASIVTIIAAFA
-647 LTYFFGYQEQDA
+647 LTYFFGYKENDA
-659 NSPKKAPK
+659 NSPKNAPK
-667 KKKLADL
+667 KKTLADL

>member
-1 MNKKIKLLAPA
+1 MKKENLLAPIS
-12 AGEIIN
+12 GEVIN
-18 LTKVDD
+18 LSGVDD

-31 LGDGFALKPHST
+31 LGEGFAVKPEKT
-43 SLVSPVTGQVVM
+43 QLVSPVTGKIMM
-55 VAKTKHALG
+55 VAETKHAIG
-64 FKTAEGVE
+64 FKTATGME

-82 ELAGKPFNL
+82 ELEGKPFSVEV
-91 LIKAKDEVKA
+91 AAGDEVEA

-115 AKKDDTIVVAIT
+115 AGKDDVVVVAVT
-127 NTAQVLD
+127 NTAEILSSIDVQLGKIDAGQV
-134 NIKLSW
+134 
-140 GSVNAGELAATVTLK
+140 AAEVTLK
-155 QVQETKSDTK
+155 EDTK
-165 QDAKRDTK
+165 TK
-173 QEINP
+173 PAANS
-178 KETKYQTTAREI
+178 KENKYQVTAREVVEAI
-190 IAAVGGAE
+190 GGSD
-198 NIKSVMH
+198 NIKSVIH
-205 CFTRLRFTLKDTSIP
+205 CFTRLRFSLKDDSIP
-220 DDDKVNG
+220 DDDQVNQ
-227 IKGVI
+227 ISGVL
-232 DVAKA
+232 DVARA

-252 YDEMIKQLGS
+252 YDEVIKILGPQYAGQGQEAADS
-262 DVATENQDTDNN
+262 NNSEQDNQDL
-274 QAPAVNANQSF
+274 SF
-285 GGKIKNGFFQLIGV
+285 GGKIKNAFFQLIGV

-327 CHMSTASPTYTIINA
+327 CHMSTASPTYTIINS
-342 MGDASFYFLPLIVGY
+342 MGDAAFYFLPIIVGF
-357 TAAKRLGSNPVIV
+357 TAAQKLGSNPVIV
-370 AIIGGF
+370 SLIGGF

-391 AYYLV
+391 SYFLA

-425 WMAAKV
+425 WMAAKI

-461 VIVGPVISFISTGI
+461 IIVGPVISFISEGI
-475 ASVLQWLLNVNTA
+475 AGVLQWLLTVNTA

-512 IIANDIAATGHS
+512 LIANDIAATGHS

-529 VSVTMIAQGAG
+529 ISITMVAQGAG
-540 ALAVWVKTKHNPD
+540 ALAVWFKTKHNPE
-553 LKGLSLSAAISAA
+553 LKGLSMSAAISAA

-582 RVFLTSSVGAAIGGL
+582 RVFMTSSIGAAIGGL

-616 PSFVAKAGQGNPN
+616 PSFVPKAGQGNPN

-634 WIASIVTIVAAFL
+634 WIASIVTIIAAFA
-647 LTYFFGYQEQDA
+647 LTYFFGYKENDA
-659 NSPKKAPK
+659 NSPKNAPK
-667 KKKLADL
+667 KKTLADL

>member
-1 MNKKIKLLAPA
+1 MKKENLLAPIS
-12 AGEIIN
+12 GEVIN
-18 LTKVDD
+18 LSRVDD

-31 LGDGFALKPHST
+31 LGEGFAIKPEKMQ
-43 SLVSPVTGQVVM
+43 LVSPVTGKIMM
-55 VAKTKHALG
+55 VAETKHAIG
-64 FKTAEGVE
+64 FKTATGME

-82 ELAGKPFNL
+82 ELEGKPFS
-91 LIKAKDEVKA
+91 IEVAAGTEVEA

-108 DLAAIKA
+108 DLAAIKTA
-115 AKKDDTIVVAIT
+115 GKDDVVVVAVT
-127 NTAQVLD
+127 NTAEILSSIDVQLGKIDAGQV
-134 NIKLSW
+134 
-140 GSVNAGELAATVTLK
+140 AAEVTLK
-155 QVQETKSDTK
+155 EDTRTKPAAN
-165 QDAKRDTK
+165 AK
-173 QEINP
+173 EN
-178 KETKYQTTAREI
+178 KYQVTAREVVEAI
-190 IAAVGGAE
+190 GGSD
-198 NIKSVMH
+198 NIKSVIH
-205 CFTRLRFTLKDTSIP
+205 CFTRLRFSLKDDNIP
-220 DDDKVNG
+220 NDDQVNQ
-227 IKGVI
+227 ISGVL
-232 DVAKA
+232 DVARA

-252 YDEMIKQLGS
+252 YDEVIKILGPQYAGQGQEAAAS
-262 DVATENQDTDNN
+262 SNNEQDNQDL
-274 QAPAVNANQSF
+274 SF
-285 GGKIKNGFFQLIGV
+285 GGKIKNAFFQLIGV

-327 CHMSTASPTYTIINA
+327 CHMSTASPTYTIINS
-342 MGDASFYFLPLIVGY
+342 MGDAAFYFLPIIVGF
-357 TAAKRLGSNPVIV
+357 TAAQKLGSNPVIV
-370 AIIGGF
+370 SLIGGF

-391 AYYLV
+391 SYFLA

-425 WMAAKV
+425 WMAAKI

-461 VIVGPVISFISTGI
+461 IIVGPVISFISEGI
-475 ASVLQWLLNVNTA
+475 AGVLQWLLTVNTA

-512 IIANDIAATGHS
+512 LIANDIAATGHS

-529 VSVTMIAQGAG
+529 ISITMVAQGAG
-540 ALAVWVKTKHNPD
+540 ALAVWFKTKHNPE
-553 LKGLSLSAAISAA
+553 LKGLSMSAAISAA

-582 RVFLTSSVGAAIGGL
+582 RVFMTSSIGAAIGGL

-616 PSFVAKAGQGNPN
+616 PSFVPKAGQGNPN

-634 WIASIVTIVAAFL
+634 WIASIVTIIAAFA
-647 LTYFFGYQEQDA
+647 LTYFFGYKENDA
-659 NSPKKAPK
+659 NSPKNAPK
-667 KKKLADL
+667 KKTLADL

>member
-1 MNKKIKLLAPA
+1 MSNTIKILAPV
-12 AGEIIN
+12 AGQVIN
-18 LTKVDD
+18 LEDVND
-24 PVFAQKT
+24 PVFSQKK
-31 LGDGFALKPHST
+31 LGEGFAVKPSAGDI
-43 SLVSPVTGQVVM
+43 VSPVTGKVVM

-64 FKTAEGVE
+64 LQTADGVE
-72 VLIHLGIDTV
+72 VMIHLGIDTV
-82 ELAGKPFNL
+82 ELDGKPFDL
-91 LIKAKDEVKA
+91 QVAAGSEVKA
-101 GQKIGTM
+101 GQQLGTM
-108 DLAAIKA
+108 DLQAIKDA
-115 AKKDDTIVVAIT
+115 QKDDTVILAIT
-127 NTAQVLD
+127 NTADILAGID
-134 NIKLSW
+134 LALGTKS
-140 GSVNAGELAATVTLK
+140 AGESAATITLK
-155 QVQETKSDTK
+155 QTKSAPVATNK
-165 QDAKRDTK
+165 
-173 QEINP
+173 
-178 KETKYQTTAREI
+178 KENKYQTTAREI
-190 IAAVGGAE
+190 VKAVGGAD
-198 NIKSVMH
+198 NVKSVMH
-205 CFTRLRFTLKDTSIP
+205 CFTRLRFTLNDNSIP
-220 DDDKVNG
+220 QDDEVNN

-232 DVAKA
+232 DVTRA
-237 NNQYQVVIGQTVDDV
+237 NNQYQIVIGQTVEDV
-252 YDEMIKQLGS
+252 YDELIKLLGPKY
-262 DVATENQDTDNN
+262 AGQGETTAA
-274 QAPAVNANQSF
+274 APAPETNQSI

-342 MGDASFYFLPLIVGY
+342 MGDASFYFLPLIVGF
-357 TAAKRLGSNPVIV
+357 TAAQRLGSNPVV
-370 AIIGGF
+370 VSIIGGF

-391 AYYLV
+391 SYYLA

-425 WMAAKV
+425 WMAAKI

-461 VIVGPVISFISTGI
+461 IIVGPVISFISTGI
-475 ASVLQWLLNVNTA
+475 AKVLQWLLTVNTA

-498 QILVIFGLHWAVIP
+498 QILVIFGLHWAVVP

-524 VLNGI
+524 ILNGI

-540 ALAVWVKTKHNPD
+540 ALAVWFKTKHNPD

-582 RVFLTSSVGAAIGGL
+582 RVFMTSSLGAAIGGL

-616 PSFVAKAGQGNPN
+616 PSFVPKAGQGNPN

-634 WIASIVTIVAAFL
+634 WIASIVTIVAAFA
-647 LTYFFGYQEQDA
+647 LTYFFGYKEQDA
-659 NSPKKAPK
+659 NSPKDAPK
-667 KKKLADL
+667 KKNLADL

>member
-1 MNKKIKLLAPA
+1 MNKKIKLLAPT
-12 AGEIIN
+12 AGEVIN
-18 LTKVDD
+18 LSDVSD

-31 LGDGFALKPHST
+31 LGEGFALKPS
-43 SLVSPVTGQVVM
+43 SGEIVSPVSGQVVM
-55 VAKTKHALG
+55 VAETKHAIG
-64 FKTAEGVE
+64 FKTAEGLE

-82 ELAGKPFNL
+82 ELDGKPFT
-91 LIKAKDEVKA
+91 ISVKA
-101 GQKIGTM
+101 NDQVEAGQSLGEM
-108 DLAAIKA
+108 DLDAISAAGKEN
-115 AKKDDTIVVAIT
+115 TVIVAVT
-127 NTAQVLD
+127 NTATVLADIELKKGQVA
-134 NIKLSW
+134 
-140 GSVNAGELAATVTLK
+140 AGDCAAVVTLK
-155 QVQETKSDTK
+155 EAK
-165 QDAKRDTK
+165 QAAK
-173 QEINP
+173 NS
-178 KETKYQTTAREI
+178 KESKYQTTAKAI
-190 IAAVGGAE
+190 VDAVGGAD
-198 NIKSVMH
+198 NVKSVIH
-205 CFTRLRFTLKDTSIP
+205 CFTRLRFTLKDDSIP
-220 DDDKVNG
+220 NDDEVSQ
-227 IKGVI
+227 ISGVL
-232 DVAKA
+232 DVARA

-252 YDEMIKQLGS
+252 YDEVIKLLGP
-262 DVATENQDTDNN
+262 DFAVQEQTGTVDNSAAKQN
-274 QAPAVNANQSF
+274 LSF
-285 GGKIKNGFFQLIGV
+285 GGKIKNAFFQLIGV

-327 CHMSTASPTYTIINA
+327 CHMSTNSPTYTIINA
-342 MGDASFYFLPLIVGY
+342 MGDAAFYFLPLIVGF
-357 TAAKRLGSNPVIV
+357 TAAQKLGSNPVIV

-391 AYYLV
+391 SYFLA

-425 WMAAKV
+425 WMAAKI

-461 VIVGPVISFISTGI
+461 IIVGPVISFISEGI
-475 ASVLQWLLNVNTA
+475 ATVLQWLLTVNTA
-488 LSGLIIGGLY
+488 LSGLIIGAFY
-498 QILVIFGLHWAVIP
+498 QVLVIFGLHWAVIP
-512 IIANDIAATGHS
+512 IIANDIASTGHS

-540 ALAVWVKTKHNPD
+540 ALAVWFKTKHNPE

-582 RVFLTSSVGAAIGGL
+582 RVFITSSIGAAIGGL

-634 WIASIVTIVAAFL
+634 WIVSIVTIIAAFL
-647 LTYFFGYQEQDA
+647 LTYFFGYQEGDA
-659 NSPKKAPK
+659 TSPKQAPK
-667 KKKLADL
+667 KKSLADL

>member
-1 MNKKIKLLAPA
+1 MSSTIKILAPVA
-12 AGEIIN
+12 GEVINLEDVNDPVFSQKKLGEGFAVKPSAGEI
-18 LTKVDD
+18 
-24 PVFAQKT
+24 
-31 LGDGFALKPHST
+31 
-43 SLVSPVTGQVVM
+43 VSPVTGKVVM
-55 VAKTKHALG
+55 VAETKHALG
-64 FKTAEGVE
+64 LQTADGVE
-72 VLIHLGIDTV
+72 VMIHLGIDTV
-82 ELAGKPFNL
+82 ELDGKPFDL
-91 LIKAKDEVKA
+91 QVAAGSEVKA
-101 GQKIGTM
+101 GQQLGTM
-108 DLAAIKA
+108 DLQAIKDA
-115 AKKDDTIVVAIT
+115 QKDDTVILAIT
-127 NTAQVLD
+127 NTADVLAGID
-134 NIKLSW
+134 LALGTKT
-140 GSVNAGELAATVTLK
+140 AGEIAATITLK
-155 QVQETKSDTK
+155 Q
-165 QDAKRDTK
+165 AKAAPAAANK
-173 QEINP
+173 NEN
-178 KETKYQTTAREI
+178 KYQTTAREI
-190 IAAVGGAE
+190 VKAVGGAD
-198 NIKSVMH
+198 NVKSVMH
-205 CFTRLRFTLKDTSIP
+205 CFTRLRFTLNDDSIP
-220 DDDKVNG
+220 QDDEVNN

-232 DVAKA
+232 DVTRA
-237 NNQYQVVIGQTVDDV
+237 NNQYQIVIGQTVEDV
-252 YDEMIKQLGS
+252 YDELIKLLGPEY
-262 DVATENQDTDNN
+262 AGQGEP
-274 QAPAVNANQSF
+274 APAAPAPAANQSL

-342 MGDASFYFLPLIVGY
+342 MGDASFYFLPLIVGF
-357 TAAKRLGSNPVIV
+357 TAAQRLGSNPVV
-370 AIIGGF
+370 VSIIGGF

-391 AYYLV
+391 SYYLA

-425 WMAAKV
+425 WMAAKI

-461 VIVGPVISFISTGI
+461 IIVGPVISFISTGI
-475 ASVLQWLLNVNTA
+475 AKVLQWLLTVNTA

-498 QILVIFGLHWAVIP
+498 QILVIFGLHWAVVP

-524 VLNGI
+524 ILNGI

-540 ALAVWVKTKHNPD
+540 ALAVWLKTKHNPD

-582 RVFLTSSVGAAIGGL
+582 RVFMTSSLGAAIGGL

-616 PSFVAKAGQGNPN
+616 PSFVPKAGQGNPN

-634 WIASIVTIVAAFL
+634 WIASIVTIVAAFA
-647 LTYFFGYQEQDA
+647 LTYFFGYKENDA
-659 NSPKKAPK
+659 DSPKDAPK
-667 KKKLADL
+667 KKNLANI

>member
-1 MNKKIKLLAPA
+1 MSNTIKILAPV
-12 AGEIIN
+12 AGEVIN
-18 LTKVDD
+18 LEDVND
-24 PVFAQKT
+24 PVFSQKK
-31 LGDGFALKPHST
+31 LGEGFAVKPS
-43 SLVSPVTGQVVM
+43 SGKIVSPVTGKVIM
-55 VAKTKHALG
+55 VAETKHALG
-64 FKTAEGVE
+64 LQTADGVE
-72 VLIHLGIDTV
+72 VMLHFGIDTV
-82 ELAGKPFNL
+82 ELDGKPFDLQVAANS
-91 LIKAKDEVKA
+91 EVKA
-101 GQKIGTM
+101 GQQLGTM
-108 DLAAIKA
+108 DLQAIKDA
-115 AKKDDTIVVAIT
+115 QKDDTVILAIT
-127 NTAQVLD
+127 NTADILAGID
-134 NIKLSW
+134 LALGTKA
-140 GSVNAGELAATVTLK
+140 AGESAATITLK
-155 QVQETKSDTK
+155 Q
-165 QDAKRDTK
+165 AKAAPAAANK
-173 QEINP
+173 NEN
-178 KETKYQTTAREI
+178 KYQTTAREI
-190 IAAVGGAE
+190 VQAVGGAD
-198 NIKSVMH
+198 NVKNVMH
-205 CFTRLRFTLKDTSIP
+205 CFTRLRFTLNDNSIP
-220 DDDKVNG
+220 NDDEVNN

-232 DVAKA
+232 DVTRA
-237 NNQYQVVIGQTVDDV
+237 NNQYQIVIGQTVEDV
-252 YDEMIKQLGS
+252 YDELIKLLGPEY
-262 DVATENQDTDNN
+262 AGQGEP
-274 QAPAVNANQSF
+274 APAAPAPAANQSL

-342 MGDASFYFLPLIVGY
+342 MGDASFYFLPLIVGF
-357 TAAKRLGSNPVIV
+357 TAAQRLGSNPVV
-370 AIIGGF
+370 VSIIGGF

-391 AYYLV
+391 SYYLA

-425 WMAAKV
+425 WMAAKI

-461 VIVGPVISFISTGI
+461 IIVGPVISFISTGI
-475 ASVLQWLLNVNTA
+475 AKVLQWLLTVNTA

-498 QILVIFGLHWAVIP
+498 QILVIFGLHWAVVP

-524 VLNGI
+524 ILNGI

-540 ALAVWVKTKHNPD
+540 ALAVWFKTKHNPD

-582 RVFLTSSVGAAIGGL
+582 RVFMTSSLGAAIGGL

-616 PSFVAKAGQGNPN
+616 PSFVPKAGQGNPN

-634 WIASIVTIVAAFL
+634 WIASIVTIIAAFA
-647 LTYFFGYQEQDA
+647 LTYFFGYKENDA
-659 NSPKKAPK
+659 DSPKDAPK
-667 KKKLADL
+667 KKNLANI

>member
-1 MNKKIKLLAPA
+1 MSNTIKILAPV
-12 AGEIIN
+12 AGEVIN
-18 LTKVDD
+18 LEDVND
-24 PVFAQKT
+24 PVFSQKK
-31 LGDGFALKPHST
+31 LGEGFAVKPS
-43 SLVSPVTGQVVM
+43 SGKIVSPVTGKVIM
-55 VAKTKHALG
+55 VAETKHALG
-64 FKTAEGVE
+64 LQTADGVE
-72 VLIHLGIDTV
+72 VMLHLGIDTV
-82 ELAGKPFNL
+82 ELDGKPFDLQVAANS
-91 LIKAKDEVKA
+91 EVKA
-101 GQKIGTM
+101 GQQLGTM
-108 DLAAIKA
+108 DLQAIKDA
-115 AKKDDTIVVAIT
+115 QKDDTVILAIT
-127 NTAQVLD
+127 NTQDVLAGID
-134 NIKLSW
+134 LALGTKA
-140 GSVNAGELAATVTLK
+140 AGESAATITLK
-155 QVQETKSDTK
+155 Q
-165 QDAKRDTK
+165 AKAAPAAANK
-173 QEINP
+173 NEN
-178 KETKYQTTAREI
+178 KYQTTAREI
-190 IAAVGGAE
+190 VQAVGGAD
-198 NIKSVMH
+198 NVKNVMH
-205 CFTRLRFTLKDTSIP
+205 CFTRLRFTLNDDSIP
-220 DDDKVNG
+220 NDDEVNN

-232 DVAKA
+232 DVTRA
-237 NNQYQVVIGQTVDDV
+237 NNQYQIVIGQTVEDV
-252 YDEMIKQLGS
+252 YDELIKLLGPEY
-262 DVATENQDTDNN
+262 AGQGEP
-274 QAPAVNANQSF
+274 APATPAPAANQSL

-342 MGDASFYFLPLIVGY
+342 MGDASFYFLPLIVGF
-357 TAAKRLGSNPVIV
+357 TAAQRLGSNPVV
-370 AIIGGF
+370 VSIIGGF

-391 AYYLV
+391 SYFLA

-425 WMAAKV
+425 WMAAKI

-461 VIVGPVISFISTGI
+461 IIVGPVISFISTGI
-475 ASVLQWLLNVNTA
+475 AKVLQWLLTVNTA

-498 QILVIFGLHWAVIP
+498 QILVIFGLHWAVVP

-524 VLNGI
+524 ILNGI

-540 ALAVWVKTKHNPD
+540 ALAVWFKTKHNPD

-582 RVFLTSSVGAAIGGL
+582 RVFMTSSLGAAIGGL

-616 PSFVAKAGQGNPN
+616 PSFVPKAGQGNPN

-634 WIASIVTIVAAFL
+634 WIASIVTIVAAFA
-647 LTYFFGYQEQDA
+647 LTYFFGYKENDA
-659 NSPKKAPK
+659 DSPKDAPK
-667 KKKLADL
+667 KKNLANI

>member
-1 MNKKIKLLAPA
+1 MSSTIKILAPVA
-12 AGEIIN
+12 GEVINLEDVNDPVFSQKKLGEGFAVKPSAGEI
-18 LTKVDD
+18 
-24 PVFAQKT
+24 
-31 LGDGFALKPHST
+31 
-43 SLVSPVTGQVVM
+43 VSPVTGKVVM
-55 VAKTKHALG
+55 VAETKHALG
-64 FKTAEGVE
+64 LQTADGVE
-72 VLIHLGIDTV
+72 VMIHLGIDTV
-82 ELAGKPFNL
+82 ELDGKPFDL
-91 LIKAKDEVKA
+91 QVAAGSEVKA
-101 GQKIGTM
+101 GQQLGTM
-108 DLAAIKA
+108 DLQAIKDA
-115 AKKDDTIVVAIT
+115 QKDDTVILAIT
-127 NTAQVLD
+127 NTADVL
-134 NIKLSW
+134 
-140 GSVNAGELAATVTLK
+140 AGIDLALGTKAAGKIAATITLK
-155 QVQETKSDTK
+155 Q
-165 QDAKRDTK
+165 AKAAPAAANK
-173 QEINP
+173 NEN
-178 KETKYQTTAREI
+178 KYQTTAREI
-190 IAAVGGAE
+190 VKAVGGA
-198 NIKSVMH
+198 NNVKSVMH
-205 CFTRLRFTLKDTSIP
+205 CFTRLRFTLNDDSIP
-220 DDDKVNG
+220 QDDEVNN

-232 DVAKA
+232 DVTRA
-237 NNQYQVVIGQTVDDV
+237 NNQYQIVIGQTVEDV
-252 YDEMIKQLGS
+252 YDELIKLLGPEY
-262 DVATENQDTDNN
+262 AGQGEP
-274 QAPAVNANQSF
+274 APAAPAPAANQSL

-342 MGDASFYFLPLIVGY
+342 MGDASFYFLPLIVGF
-357 TAAKRLGSNPVIV
+357 TAAQRLGSNPVV
-370 AIIGGF
+370 VSIIGGF

-391 AYYLV
+391 SYYLA

-425 WMAAKV
+425 WMAAKI

-461 VIVGPVISFISTGI
+461 IIVGPVISFISTGI
-475 ASVLQWLLNVNTA
+475 AKVLQWLLTVNTA

-498 QILVIFGLHWAVIP
+498 QILVIFGLHWAVVP

-524 VLNGI
+524 ILNGI

-540 ALAVWVKTKHNPD
+540 ALAVWFKTKHNPD

-582 RVFLTSSVGAAIGGL
+582 RVFMTSSLGAAIGGL

-616 PSFVAKAGQGNPN
+616 PSFVPKAGQGNPN

-634 WIASIVTIVAAFL
+634 WIASIVTIVAAFA
-647 LTYFFGYQEQDA
+647 LTYFFGYKENDA
-659 NSPKKAPK
+659 DSPKDAPK
-667 KKKLADL
+667 KKNLANI

>member
-1 MNKKIKLLAPA
+1 MKKENLLAPIS
-12 AGEIIN
+12 GEVIN
-18 LTKVDD
+18 LSGVDD

-31 LGDGFALKPHST
+31 LGEGFAVKPEKT
-43 SLVSPVTGQVVM
+43 QLVSPVTGKIMM
-55 VAKTKHALG
+55 VADTKHAIG
-64 FKTAEGVE
+64 FKTATGME

-82 ELAGKPFNL
+82 ELEGKPFSVEV
-91 LIKAKDEVKA
+91 AAGDEVEA

-115 AKKDDTIVVAIT
+115 AGKDDVVVVAVT
-127 NTAQVLD
+127 NTAEILSSIDVQLGKIDAGQV
-134 NIKLSW
+134 
-140 GSVNAGELAATVTLK
+140 AAEVTLK
-155 QVQETKSDTK
+155 EDTK
-165 QDAKRDTK
+165 TKPAANAK
-173 QEINP
+173 EN
-178 KETKYQTTAREI
+178 KYQVTAREVVEAI
-190 IAAVGGAE
+190 GGSD
-198 NIKSVMH
+198 NIKSVIH
-205 CFTRLRFTLKDTSIP
+205 CFTRLRFSLKDDSIP
-220 DDDKVNG
+220 DDDQVNQ
-227 IKGVI
+227 ISGVL
-232 DVAKA
+232 DVARA

-252 YDEMIKQLGS
+252 YDEVIKILGPQYAGQGQEAADS
-262 DVATENQDTDNN
+262 NNNEQDNKDL
-274 QAPAVNANQSF
+274 SF
-285 GGKIKNGFFQLIGV
+285 GGKIKNAFFQLIGV

-327 CHMSTASPTYTIINA
+327 CHMSTASPTYTIINS
-342 MGDASFYFLPLIVGY
+342 MGDAAFYFLPIIVGF
-357 TAAKRLGSNPVIV
+357 TAAQKLGSNPVIV
-370 AIIGGF
+370 SLIGGF

-391 AYYLV
+391 SYFLA

-425 WMAAKV
+425 WMAAKI

-461 VIVGPVISFISTGI
+461 IIVGPVISFISEGI
-475 ASVLQWLLNVNTA
+475 AGVLQWLLTVNTA

-512 IIANDIAATGHS
+512 LIANDIAATGHS

-529 VSVTMIAQGAG
+529 ISITMVAQGAG
-540 ALAVWVKTKHNPD
+540 ALAVWFKTKHNPE
-553 LKGLSLSAAISAA
+553 LKGLSMSAAISAA

-582 RVFLTSSVGAAIGGL
+582 RVFMTSSIGAAIGGL

-616 PSFVAKAGQGNPN
+616 PSFVPKAGQGNPN

-634 WIASIVTIVAAFL
+634 WIASIVTIIAAFA
-647 LTYFFGYQEQDA
+647 LTYFFGYKENDA
-659 NSPKKAPK
+659 NSPKNAPK
-667 KKKLADL
+667 KKTLADL

>member
-1 MNKKIKLLAPA
+1 MAPIS
-12 AGEIIN
+12 GEVIN
-18 LTKVDD
+18 LSGADD

-31 LGDGFALKPHST
+31 LGEGFAVKPEKT
-43 SLVSPVTGQVVM
+43 QLVSPVTGKIMM
-55 VAKTKHALG
+55 VADTKHAIG
-64 FKTAEGVE
+64 FKTATGME

-82 ELAGKPFNL
+82 ELEGKPFSVEV
-91 LIKAKDEVKA
+91 AAGDEVEA

-115 AKKDDTIVVAIT
+115 AGKDDEVVVAVT
-127 NTAQVLD
+127 NTAEILSSIDVQLGKIDAGQV
-134 NIKLSW
+134 
-140 GSVNAGELAATVTLK
+140 AAEVTLK
-155 QVQETKSDTK
+155 EDTK
-165 QDAKRDTK
+165 TKPAANAK
-173 QEINP
+173 EN
-178 KETKYQTTAREI
+178 KYQVTAREVVEAI
-190 IAAVGGAE
+190 GGSD
-198 NIKSVMH
+198 NIKSVIH
-205 CFTRLRFTLKDTSIP
+205 CFTRLRFSLKDDSIP
-220 DDDKVNG
+220 DDDQVNQ
-227 IKGVI
+227 ISGVL
-232 DVAKA
+232 DVARA
-237 NNQYQVVIGQTVDDV
+237 NNQYQVVIGQTVNDV
-252 YDEMIKQLGS
+252 YDEVIKILGPQYAGQGQEAADS
-262 DVATENQDTDNN
+262 NNNEQDNQDL
-274 QAPAVNANQSF
+274 SF
-285 GGKIKNGFFQLIGV
+285 GGKIKNAFFQLIGV

-327 CHMSTASPTYTIINA
+327 CHMSTASPTYTIINS
-342 MGDASFYFLPLIVGY
+342 MGDAAFYFLPIIVGF
-357 TAAKRLGSNPVIV
+357 TAAQKLGSNPVIV
-370 AIIGGF
+370 SLIGGF

-391 AYYLV
+391 SYFLA

-425 WMAAKV
+425 WMAAKI

-461 VIVGPVISFISTGI
+461 IIVGPVISFISEGI
-475 ASVLQWLLNVNTA
+475 AGVLQWLLTVNTA

-512 IIANDIAATGHS
+512 LIANDIAATGHS

-529 VSVTMIAQGAG
+529 ISITMVAQGAG
-540 ALAVWVKTKHNPD
+540 ALAVWFKTKHNPE
-553 LKGLSLSAAISAA
+553 LKGLSMSAAISAA

-582 RVFLTSSVGAAIGGL
+582 RVFMTSSIGAAIGGL

-616 PSFVAKAGQGNPN
+616 PSFVPKAGQGNPN

-634 WIASIVTIVAAFL
+634 WIASIVTIIAAFA
-647 LTYFFGYQEQDA
+647 LTYFFGYKENDA
-659 NSPKKAPK
+659 NSPKNAPK
-667 KKKLADL
+667 KKTLADL

>member
-1 MNKKIKLLAPA
+1 MSNTIKILAPV
-12 AGEIIN
+12 AGEVIN
-18 LTKVDD
+18 LEDVND
-24 PVFAQKT
+24 PVFSQKK
-31 LGDGFALKPHST
+31 LGEGFAVKPS
-43 SLVSPVTGQVVM
+43 SGKIVSPVTGKVIM
-55 VAKTKHALG
+55 VAETKHALG
-64 FKTAEGVE
+64 LQTADGVE
-72 VLIHLGIDTV
+72 VMLHLGIDTV
-82 ELAGKPFNL
+82 ELDGKPFDLQVAANS
-91 LIKAKDEVKA
+91 EVKA
-101 GQKIGTM
+101 GQQLGTM
-108 DLAAIKA
+108 DLQAIKDA
-115 AKKDDTIVVAIT
+115 QKDDTVILAIT
-127 NTAQVLD
+127 NTQDVLAGID
-134 NIKLSW
+134 LSL
-140 GSVNAGELAATVTLK
+140 GTKAAGESAATITLK
-155 QVQETKSDTK
+155 QTKAAPAAANK
-165 QDAKRDTK
+165 
-173 QEINP
+173 
-178 KETKYQTTAREI
+178 KENKYQTTAREI
-190 IAAVGGAE
+190 VKAVGGAD
-198 NIKSVMH
+198 NVKNVMH
-205 CFTRLRFTLKDTSIP
+205 CFTRLRFTLNDNSIP
-220 DDDKVNG
+220 NDDEVNN

-232 DVAKA
+232 DVTRA
-237 NNQYQVVIGQTVDDV
+237 NNQYQIVIGQTVEDV
-252 YDEMIKQLGS
+252 YDELIKLLGPEY
-262 DVATENQDTDNN
+262 AGQGEA
-274 QAPAVNANQSF
+274 APATPAPEANQSI

-342 MGDASFYFLPLIVGY
+342 MGDASFYFLPLIVGF
-357 TAAKRLGSNPVIV
+357 TAAQRLGSNPVV
-370 AIIGGF
+370 VSIIGGF

-391 AYYLV
+391 SYFLA

-425 WMAAKV
+425 WMAAKI

-461 VIVGPVISFISTGI
+461 IIVGPVISFISTGI
-475 ASVLQWLLNVNTA
+475 AKVLQWLLTVNTA

-498 QILVIFGLHWAVIP
+498 QILVIFGLHWAVVP

-524 VLNGI
+524 ILNGI

-540 ALAVWVKTKHNPD
+540 ALAVWFKTKHNPD

-582 RVFLTSSVGAAIGGL
+582 RVFMTSSLGAAIGGL

-616 PSFVAKAGQGNPN
+616 PSFVPKAGQGNPN

-634 WIASIVTIVAAFL
+634 WIASIVTIVAAFA
-647 LTYFFGYQEQDA
+647 LTYFFGYKEQDA
-659 NSPKKAPK
+659 NSPKDAPK
-667 KKKLADL
+667 KKNLADL

>member
-1 MNKKIKLLAPA
+1 MSNTINILAPVA
-12 AGEIIN
+12 GQVINLEDVNDPVFSQKKLGEGFAVKPSAGEI
-18 LTKVDD
+18 
-24 PVFAQKT
+24 
-31 LGDGFALKPHST
+31 
-43 SLVSPVTGQVVM
+43 VSPVTGKVVM

-64 FKTAEGVE
+64 LQTADGVE
-72 VLIHLGIDTV
+72 VMIHLGIDTV
-82 ELAGKPFNL
+82 ELDGKPFDL
-91 LIKAKDEVKA
+91 QVAAGSEVKA
-101 GQKIGTM
+101 GQQLGTM
-108 DLAAIKA
+108 DLQAIKDA
-115 AKKDDTIVVAIT
+115 QKDDTVILAIT
-127 NTAQVLD
+127 NTADILAG
-134 NIKLSW
+134 IALALGTKS
-140 GSVNAGELAATVTLK
+140 AGESAATITLK
-155 QVQETKSDTK
+155 QTKSAPVAANK
-165 QDAKRDTK
+165 
-173 QEINP
+173 
-178 KETKYQTTAREI
+178 KENKYQTTAREI
-190 IAAVGGAE
+190 VKAVGGAD
-198 NIKSVMH
+198 NVKSVMH
-205 CFTRLRFTLKDTSIP
+205 CFTRLRFTLNDNSIP
-220 DDDKVNG
+220 QDDEVNN

-232 DVAKA
+232 DVTRA
-237 NNQYQVVIGQTVDDV
+237 NNQYQIVIGQTVEDV
-252 YDEMIKQLGS
+252 YDELIKLLGPKYAGQGET
-262 DVATENQDTDNN
+262 ATP
-274 QAPAVNANQSF
+274 APAPETNQSI

-342 MGDASFYFLPLIVGY
+342 MGDASFYFLPLIVGF
-357 TAAKRLGSNPVIV
+357 TAAQRLGSNPVV
-370 AIIGGF
+370 VSIIGGF

-391 AYYLV
+391 SYYLA

-425 WMAAKV
+425 WMAAKI

-461 VIVGPVISFISTGI
+461 IIVGPVISFISTGI
-475 ASVLQWLLNVNTA
+475 AKVLQWLLTVNTA

-498 QILVIFGLHWAVIP
+498 QILVIFGLHWAVVP

-524 VLNGI
+524 ILNGI

-540 ALAVWVKTKHNPD
+540 ALAVWFKTKHNPD

-582 RVFLTSSVGAAIGGL
+582 RVFMTSSLGAAIGGL

-616 PSFVAKAGQGNPN
+616 PSFVPKAGQGNPN

-634 WIASIVTIVAAFL
+634 WIASIVTIVAAFA
-647 LTYFFGYQEQDA
+647 LTYFFGYKEQDA
-659 NSPKKAPK
+659 NSPKDAPK
-667 KKKLADL
+667 KKNLADL